1 MCIYI
6 YIHLYTIYIHLD
18 TICCPP
24 FFGHRHLRTGVAGVP
39 MHVADG
45 GARGRPGTRNHLHQK
60 PCAVPFFPDATKV
73 TFKSGNHGKIIGK
86 WRVQR
91 ENNL

>member
-1 MCIYI
+1 MY
-6 YIHLYTIYIHLD
+6 IYIHLD

-45 GARGRPGTRNHLHQK
+45 RARGRPGTRNHLQK
-60 PCAVPFFPDATKV
+60 PCAVPFFSDALDV
-73 TFKSGNHGKIIGK
+73 
-86 WRVQR
+86 
-91 ENNL
+91 